1 MLKLSLDLEQ
11 FIDTL
16 PDSNSVR
23 VFIER
28 LFEEHPTVA
37 TRYLSNQ
44 DLMANLCTL
53 ASYSNL
59 LSESLLQ
66 RPEYISWLAREKDK
80 DLTKLKDK
88 EALLEDLARFV
99 AINST
104 LSEPARLAR
113 FKRRE
118 LLRIY
123 LRDCLKLATLSE
135 VTAELSNLADS
146 VLSRTLQVCY
156 QPLLS
161 RYGRP
166 QILDER
172 GRFVAAEFA
181 IIGLGKLGSFELN
194 YSSDID
200 LIFIYSSDGETAG
213 TKETVSNKYF
223 FTKLAESIVKTISS
237 SLVGEGAVFRIDL
250 RLRPRGREGDLV
262 VSLAEMLRYYRKEA
276 QNWERQALI
285 RARACAGDETLVEKL
300 LSELKDQ
307 IYKPEPLIEA
317 LKSVQ
322 QTKEKID
329 RDVAKRSGGYNVK
342 LGKGGIREIEFII
355 QALQICYG
363 GKDSWLR
370 APQTLIGLQRLA
382 DKNLIS
388 DYEHTQLAQ
397 AYTFLRTV
405 EHRLQ
410 MEHGLQTHSL
420 PTSEEKLLL
429 LAHRCGFENYPA
441 FDQVL
446 QNHCQ
451 NVQSIYQR
459 VFGQTQIK
467 ETNKFSSLDPAV
479 LNISSR
485 TQKNLIV
492 PIANLEELFQE
503 TILELASKISL
514 SQTAIAEAIAEG
526 LNLSINSARALRR
539 LKDFALSAST
549 ETSKSL
555 EFLTKEQLQK
565 LTVISG
571 NSQYLIQLLISQPYL
586 INSLGQELIDPISIT
601 RESIYQN
608 LSSSLA
614 NLSLDEAMIKFR
626 ICWHQEIIKLGCY
639 DVLKP
644 ITNFNKAL
652 QELRQINLVQTSL
665 AEVCLELATNL
676 ALSNLLERYTPT
688 QNPITYSILG
698 LGRLGHCG
706 IDYHSDLD
714 IVFIYSDSTGEA
726 VEEICNREF
735 FSKLVE
741 LIIQILST
749 LKREGTLYRVDLRL
763 RPDGKNGLLATS
775 FENLQNYLQE
785 RAAVWELMAYL
796 KAHAVVGQTEFCKQV
811 ESQVPEI
818 IFSKNENYL
827 TNLATEIDD
836 IRKRLETQKGR
847 EIDFKFG
854 AGGMLDVYFV
864 TRYLQLKHKIADP
877 ETRGTLALIT
887 HLAEKNLLTS
897 EQKQILSQGYGFLRL
912 LDHQLRLQLERPQ
925 TFLPHN
931 ASQRMEIAK
940 QLSYQD
946 EANFNNDYQQHL
958 SLIRQVYQE
967 IIA

>member
-16 PDSNSVR
+16 PDSSGVR

-37 TRYLSNQ
+37 TKYVSNQ

-59 LSESLLQ
+59 LSETLLQ

-104 LSEPARLAR
+104 LTEAARLAR

-166 QILDER
+166 QVLDER

-200 LIFIYSSDGETAG
+200 LIFIYSADGETAG
-213 TKETVSNKYF
+213 TKEIVSNKYF

-262 VSLAEMLRYYRKEA
+262 VSLAEMLRYYKQEA

-285 RARACAGDETLVEKL
+285 RARVSAGDETLVEKL

-329 RDVAKRSGGYNVK
+329 RDIAKRSGGYNVK

-363 GKDSWLR
+363 GKDSWLQ

-382 DKNLIS
+382 DKNLITDS
-388 DYEHTQLAQ
+388 EHTQLAQ

-429 LAHRCGFENYPA
+429 LSRRCGFESFIA

-451 NVQSIYQR
+451 NVQSVYNR

-467 ETNKFSSLDPAV
+467 ETNKFSSLDPTV
-479 LNISSR
+479 LNISSQ

-503 TILELASKISL
+503 AVLELTSKTAL
-514 SQTAIAEAIAEG
+514 TQTEIAEAIAEG
-526 LNLSINSARALRR
+526 LSLSINSARSLRR

-549 ETSKSL
+549 ETTKSL
-555 EFLTKEQLQK
+555 ESLTKEQIQK

-586 INSLGQELIDPISIT
+586 INSLGQELADPVTIT
-601 RESIYQN
+601 RAIIYQN
-608 LSSSLA
+608 LSTSLA
-614 NLSLDEAMIKFR
+614 NLSLDEAMIKLR
-626 ICWHQEIIKLGCY
+626 VCWHQEIIKLGCY
-639 DVLKP
+639 DLLKAVP
-644 ITNFNKAL
+644 NFNTAL
-652 QELRQINLVQTSL
+652 QQLRAINLVQTSL
-665 AEVCLELATNL
+665 AEVCLELATKL
-676 ALSNLLERYTPT
+676 ALNNLLERYTPT
-688 QNPITYSILG
+688 QNPINYSILG

-714 IVFIYSDSTGEA
+714 IVFIYSDSVGEA

-749 LKREGTLYRVDLRL
+749 LKREGTLYRIDLRL

-796 KAHAVVGQTEFCKQV
+796 KARAVVGQANFCQQIETEI
-811 ESQVPEI
+811 PEI
-818 IFSKNENYL
+818 IFSKNPNYL
-827 TNLATEIDD
+827 NNLATEIDD
-836 IRKRLETQKGR
+836 IRKRLETQKRR

-864 TRYLQLKHKIADP
+864 TRYLQLKHNIADP
-877 ETRGTLALIT
+877 PIRGTLALIT
-887 HLAEKNLLTS
+887 YLAKKNLLTL
-897 EQKQILSQGYGFLRL
+897 EQKQTLSQGYGFLRL

-940 QLSYQD
+940 QLGYQD
-946 EANFNNDYQQHL
+946 EASFNKDYQQYL
-958 SLIRQVYQE
+958 SSIREVYQE
-967 IIA
+967 IIT